1 MSRKTL
7 IMQNFGIL
15 DYHRHRIK
23 IYRFMMISCRPQ
35 RSCYQVF
42 SGYIPACLFNE
53 RIPRSLASEF
63 PIVPSPLRGE
73 G

>member
-7 IMQNFGIL
+7 IMQNLGVL
-15 DYHRHRIK
+15 HHHGDCLKTNRL
-23 IYRFMMISCRPQ
+23 MMISCRPQ
-35 RSCYQVF
+35 RICYQVF
-42 SGYIPACLFNE
+42 SGYIPTCLFNE
-53 RIPRSLASEF
+53 RIPRSLALEF